1 MLTRLATFVVRHARI
16 VLVVSTIAMIGAAA
30 VGFGAFGKLQTGG
43 FEDPA
48 AESRAAAELLAAEGG
63 TTDLVLLARTESG
76 TVDDPEVHAA
86 GTRLTERLQAEP
98 GIGAVDSYW
107 STQAPQ
113 LRSIDGTEAL
123 VLVDLAEADDD
134 AIAETYVGDV
144 DGLTVVAGG
153 EFGVGEDIGDQVGR
167 DLAIAESIAVPLILV
182 LLVFAFGSLV
192 AALLPLAIGL
202 VAILGTF
209 GELSVIA
216 EVTDVSIYAINI
228 TTALGLGLAIDYAL
242 LVVSRF
248 REELGAP
255 DSGVSVGD
263 AVVRTVRTAGRT
275 IVFSGLAVAA
285 ALATL
290 LVFPLYFL
298 RSFAYAG
305 IGVVVISAFGA
316 LVLLPALLTVLG
328 RRVNAGALPWSK
340 AVRGAEAPFWGR
352 LAGAVMRRPL
362 VAAAPVV
369 AVLLVAA
376 APLLDVR
383 FGTPDER
390 VLPETA
396 SSRQVGDA
404 LREDFPVRDNGAIQI
419 VTTAP
424 VADADLAAYADRL
437 SLLPD
442 VERVDSRLGATV
454 AGTTTPPDADAA
466 GEGAGD
472 GRQAAPAHERLAVV
486 TAADPTSDAAR
497 ELVRSVRAVPDPA
510 GAVAL
515 VGGDSAALVDSLDA
529 VGGRLP
535 LAIGLIVLT
544 TFVVLFLFTGSLVQP
559 IRALLCNAL
568 VLGATLGVM
577 VLIFQEGAL
586 SSVLGFTPMPLDT
599 SMLVLLFCIAF
610 GLSMDYEVFVMSRIK
625 ERHDAGATLEEA
637 TVTGLARTGRIVTT
651 AAALLAVSFFAFGTS
666 QVSFLQLFGLGAG
679 MAVLLDATLVRGI
692 LVPASMRLLGRHA
705 WYAPRVLRRVH
716 ARVGLSEA

>member
-1 MLTRLATFVVRHARI
+1 MLTRLATFVVWHARI
-16 VLVVSTIAMIGAAA
+16 VLVVSTIAMLGAAA

-63 TTDLVLLARTESG
+63 TTDLVLLARTASG
-76 TVDDPEVHAA
+76 TVDDPEVQAA
-86 GTRLTERLQAEP
+86 GTRLTERLRAEP

-107 STQAPQ
+107 STQAQQ
-113 LRSIDGTEAL
+113 LRSNDGTEAL

-134 AIAETYVGDV
+134 AIAESYVGDV

-153 EFGVGEDIGDQVGR
+153 EFGVGQDIGDQVGR

-263 AVVRTVRTAGRT
+263 AVVRTVSTAGRT

-305 IGVVVISAFGA
+305 IGVVAISAFGA
-316 LVLLPALLTVLG
+316 LVLLPALLAVLG

-362 VAAAPVV
+362 VTAAPVV
-369 AVLLVAA
+369 AVLLLAA

-424 VADADLAAYADRL
+424 VADTDLAAYADRL
-437 SLLPD
+437 SVLPD
-442 VERVDSRLGATV
+442 VERVDSRLGTTV
-454 AGTTTPPDADAA
+454 AGTTTPPDAAA
-466 GEGAGD
+466 GGGTEDTGP
-472 GRQAAPAHERLAVV
+472 APAQERLAIV

-510 GAVAL
+510 GAAAL

-535 LAIGLIVLT
+535 LAIGPIVLT

-586 SSVLGFTPMPLDT
+586 SSALGFTPMPLDT

-625 ERHDAGATLEEA
+625 ERYDGGDTLEEA

-651 AAALLAVSFFAFGTS
+651 AAVLLAVSFFAFGTS
-666 QVSFLQLFGLGAG
+666 QVTFLQLFGLGSG
-679 MAVLLDATLVRGI
+679 LAVLLDATLVRGV